1 MVRIYTRTGD
11 KGKTGLFD
19 GSRVEKDDLRV
30 ETYGT
35 VDELTSVLSL
45 ARLTVDDPTL
55 KDEIREIQRFLFT
68 VGADLATP
76 QKNPDASPEDK
87 ASQVRRVEEKDVA
100 RLEQLIDTYWERV
113 DPMDQF
119 IVPGET
125 PAAAHLHVA
134 RTVCRRA
141 ERLTVRLA
149 RDAPVGPAVIRYLNR
164 LSDLLFAWGRFADQ
178 GHAEADAIGGLKKE

>member
-11 KGKTGLFD
+11 KGETGLFD
-19 GSRVEKDDLRV
+19 GSRVGKDDLRV
-30 ETYGT
+30 EAYGT

-45 ARLTVDDPTL
+45 ARLSVDDAAL
-55 KDEIREIQRFLFT
+55 QKEIREVQRFLFI

-76 QKNPDASPEDK
+76 ERPNDEGSPGKE
-87 ASQVRRVEEKDVA
+87 VRRVGDDDVA
-100 RLEQLIDTYWERV
+100 HLEALIDRYWERI

-141 ERLTVRLA
+141 ERLAVRLA
-149 RDAPVGPAVIRYLNR
+149 REDTVGATVIRYLNR

-178 GHAEADAIGGLKKE
+178 GHAEADAIGGLKKK

>member
-1 MVRIYTRTGD
+1 
-11 KGKTGLFD
+11 
-19 GSRVEKDDLRV
+19 
-30 ETYGT
+30 
-35 VDELTSVLSL
+35 
-45 ARLTVDDPTL
+45 
-55 KDEIREIQRFLFT
+55 
-68 VGADLATP
+68 
-76 QKNPDASPEDK
+76 
-87 ASQVRRVEEKDVA
+87 VEEKDVA

>member
-1 MVRIYTRTGD
+1 MTRIYTRTGD
-11 KGKTGLFD
+11 QGKTGLFD
-19 GSRVEKDDLRV
+19 GTRVSKHDLRV

-35 VDELTSVLSL
+35 IDELCSHLSL
-45 ARLTVDDPTL
+45 ARLAVDDKKL
-55 KDEIREIQRFLFT
+55 AAEIREIQRFLFI

-76 QKNPDASPEDK
+76 PTKTEDNK
-87 ASQVRRVEEKDVA
+87 IRRVGDPDVQ
-100 RLEQLIDTYWERV
+100 RLETLIDKYWAQV
-113 DPMDQF
+113 DELDQF

-149 RDAPVGPAVIRYLNR
+149 DTTDVAPEVIRYLNR
-164 LSDLLFAWGRFADQ
+164 LSDLLFAWGRYADQ
-178 GHAEADAIGGLKKE
+178 GKAEADAIDGLRGG

>member
-45 ARLTVDDPTL
+45 ARLAVDEPTL
-55 KDEIREIQRFLFT
+55 QEELREIQRFLFI

-76 QKNPDASPEDK
+76 PSKEGERSGKE
-87 ASQVRRVEEKDVA
+87 VRRVAEEDVA
-100 RLEQLIDTYWERV
+100 RLETLIDRYWEQV

-141 ERLTVRLA
+141 ERLCVRLA
-149 RDAPVGPAVIRYLNR
+149 REGPVGAEVVRYLNR
-164 LSDLLFAWGRFADQ
+164 LSDLLFTWGRFADQ
-178 GHAEADAIGGLKKE
+178 GQAEVDAIGNLKKK